1 VNRIAIRTALA
12 MIAVACATAHFMPHA
27 HAQSSLGIGTNEAT
41 LPSTGL
47 FAHWFNLINFYQQQF
62 YRSLTGAL
70 KAMRTDG
77 NKLWLL
83 VGLSFAYGI
92 FHAAGPGHGKAV
104 SSSYMLANEVAL
116 RRGILL
122 SFISAFLQA
131 LTAIVVMTLVFLV
144 LRGTSISM
152 TDATWF
158 LEVASYALITAFGAW
173 LLWKKLAPLLRGQP
187 AHSLSAAAPAHSH
200 GHAHRHAHHDH
211 PQGHDHEEHD
221 DRHHH
226 DAHDHDHDTRH
237 HHTHDGHD
245 HVHDHTSRA
254 QATAAAAVTPHVH
267 SHDHAHHHDHHS
279 PHGSAAG
286 VLTTLRALWSH
297 SHDHHGHSHAEGEVC
312 ETCGHSHAPDPKMLS
327 GERFDWRT
335 AWSALVAVGLRPCSG
350 ALIVLSFAFLNGLWA
365 GGILSV
371 MAMAVGTGITVAILA
386 TIAVTAKNWAVM
398 LAGNGRVGNRIHTAI
413 EILGA
418 AFVLVVGLLLL
429 TASLMA

>member
-1 VNRIAIRTALA
+1 
-12 MIAVACATAHFMPHA
+12 MPHA

-77 NKLWLL
+77 SKLWLL
-83 VGLSFAYGI
+83 VGLSFTYGI

-104 SSSYMLANEVAL
+104 ISSYMLANEVAL

-173 LLWKKLAPLLRGQP
+173 LLWKKVGPLLRGRP
-187 AHSLSAAAPAHSH
+187 AHSLSAAAHP
-200 GHAHRHAHHDH
+200 HAHAHHDH
-211 PQGHDHEEHD
+211 EDDHNHEHL
-221 DRHHH
+221 
-226 DAHDHDHDTRH
+226 AHDHDHDHDGVDRH
-237 HHTHDGHD
+237 DHDGH
-245 HVHDHTSRA
+245 HHAHDHPPAARPA
-254 QATAAAAVTPHVH
+254 MAAAVHGH
-267 SHDHAHHHDHHS
+267 GDHDHIYGEH
-279 PHGSAAG
+279 G
-286 VLTTLRALWSH
+286 VLAKNPSAPFLTELRQAFRRH
-297 SHDHHGHSHAEGEVC
+297 SHDHHHDHDHVHGDGEIC
-312 ETCGHSHAPDPKMLS
+312 ETCGHSHAPDPALLS

-398 LAGNGRVGNRIHTAI
+398 LAGNGRVGNRIHAAI

-429 TASLMA
+429 TASLTA